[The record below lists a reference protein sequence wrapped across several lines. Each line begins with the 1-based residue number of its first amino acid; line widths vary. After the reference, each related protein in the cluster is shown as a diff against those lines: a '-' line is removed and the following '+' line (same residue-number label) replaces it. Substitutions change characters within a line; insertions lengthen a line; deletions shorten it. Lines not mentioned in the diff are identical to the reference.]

1 MKGSSDDART
11 VRAAWSLAAGALV
24 TGVLYY
30 ACVRTSHPP
39 HVLAALFEGLPW
51 RTGLPDPTGGTLP
64 SFLHA
69 VTFAAAAIALGR
81 RRAPLPLLCGA
92 ALLVPLALE
101 GLLGTPDPLDVLAL
115 FAGAAVATLVLRARP
130 VVARR
135 GRAFGAPSRTAF
147 GTVPGAASH
156 APSDTTPS
164 GATGARS
171 VGANGSRSGGAASAL
186 ALLVASAALAAGST
200 YVETPGCALYDEDGL
215 CSQTKRFATPLYMD
229 KASLRAAVRV
239 EPARPLDRIGQL
251 HAVGTWLFVGERNRG
266 VHVID
271 NADPAVP
278 ENVGFIRVPGNT
290 EVVVRGT
297 HLYADS
303 YVDLVT
309 LDVSDPANVRV
320 VDRQQDIFPFDAF
333 QNVPYDIAFRYGSVD
348 RSRGV
353 VVGYVE
359 E

>member
-115 FAGAAVATLVLRARP
+115 FAGAAAAPLVLRARP
-130 VVARR
+130 VVACR
-135 GRAFGAPSRTAF
+135 GRASDIPS
-147 GTVPGAASH
+147 GDS
-156 APSDTTPS
+156 S
-164 GATGARS
+164 GATTGPT
-171 VGANGSRSGGAASAL
+171 SRGTAGAL

-200 YVETPGCALYDEDGL
+200 AEDPGCALYDEDGL